1 MSSRKSD
8 RRSKVGAGGEPK
20 TPGRASGGSGG
31 GQFEWGGKNYTAMTE
46 LLRAIQKDSPG
57 QPEDYYQG
65 IFENKFKL
73 TAVQV
78 SYVLL
83 LNYYASTYVLFW
95 KYLPLTS
102 NVCFLATPLLRMNL
116 SLY

>member
-20 TPGRASGGSGG
+20 TPGRAAGGSGG
-31 GQFEWGGKNYTAMTE
+31 GQFEWGGKHYTAMTE

-83 LNYYASTYVLFW
+83 LSLNYYASTHVLRILDW
-95 KYLPLTS
+95 KYLPLTP
-102 NVCFLATPLLRMNL
+102 NMFVFLGPRC
-116 SLY
+116 SG

>member
-20 TPGRASGGSGG
+20 TPGRAAGGSGG
-31 GQFEWGGKNYTAMTE
+31 GQFEWGGKHYTAMTE

-83 LNYYASTYVLFW
+83 LTNYANTYVRHHM
-95 KYLPLTS
+95 YII
-102 NVCFLATPLLRMNL
+102 
-116 SLY
+116 

>member
-8 RRSKVGAGGEPK
+8 RRSKIGAGGEPK

-83 LNYYASTYVLFW
+83 LNYYVSKYVRLILEVLTYR
-95 KYLPLTS
+95 LPLMF
-102 NVCFLATPLLRMNL
+102 VFLRPRC
-116 SLY
+116 SG